1 MTDEIEKPENP
12 EEIKIVFAEG
22 CFDNFEGTQ
31 EELDE
36 LLAEINRMV
45 TSGEIFEKSR
55 PVDLDEMDPEEAIAL
70 ARALG
75 IDLNELE
82 GIEDLPDSPK
92 RTLQ

>member
-1 MTDEIEKPENP
+1 MDMKDT
-12 EEIKIVFAEG
+12 KIVFAEG

-36 LLAEINRMV
+36 LLAEINRLV
-45 TSGEIFEKSR
+45 TSGEIFEKSH
-55 PVDLDEMDPEEAIAL
+55 PVDLDEMDPEEAIVL

-75 IDLNELE
+75 IDLSELDS
-82 GIEDLPDSPK
+82 IEDLPDTPK